1 LADKANKRRCH
12 EAARALQEAA
22 AARAC
27 QEVAAAR
34 AHCQQ
39 LLDKQIACARNNND
53 DDNDEDDDNYNNDD
67 DDDDNDAEDEYDDVA
82 GRLKAYA
89 ATLFARVDDT
99 MAKIQA
105 MDDGFE
111 NRAATREKALANEA
125 NKQQRAA
132 AREKALANKLRQATA
147 REKALANKANEQR
160 RANMRKKVLAD
171 EAYERRRAATRK
183 KVLADEVNKQC
194 CQLSTTVNAQ
204 PQTACCRSQ
213 PRCRVGRRHGPRAPN
228 PQEHL
233 LCGWQHRL
241 RAPNQFTLNGWA

>member
-1 LADKANKRRCH
+1 VSDAI
-12 EAARALQEAA
+12 ARARQEAA
-22 AARAC
+22 AARAR

-34 AHCQQ
+34 ARCQQ
-39 LLDKQIACARNNND
+39 LLDEQIARAHND
-53 DDNDEDDDNYNNDD
+53 NDD
-67 DDDDNDAEDEYDDVA
+67 DDDNADYDDNYNDNDYDDDDDDNDNDAEDEYDDVA

-99 MAKIQA
+99 MAEIQA

-111 NRAATREKALANEA
+111 NWAAAREKALADKA

-132 AREKALANKLRQATA
+132 AREKALADELRQATT
-147 REKALANKANEQR
+147 REKALADKANER
-160 RANMRKKVLAD
+160 CRADTRKKALAN
-171 EAYERRRAATRK
+171 EAYELRWAATRK

-194 CQLSTTVNAQ
+194 CQLSTTVDRQ
-204 PQTACCRSQ
+204 PQTACRRSR
-213 PRCRVGRRHGPRAPN
+213 PRRRVGRRHGPRAPN

-233 LCGWQHRL
+233 LCGRRHRP